1 MSTDETL
8 TTEPAPL
15 GGAAYLRLI
24 GIGAAI
30 GIPAALVAVGFL
42 ALVHEIQH
50 VLWTSWPESM
60 GLTAPPWWMVLGLP
74 VAGALLVW
82 GARTL
87 LPGDGGHEPLLGI
100 SLAPT
105 AVGALPSVA
114 LAAIASLSFG
124 AVLGPEGPLI
134 ALGSIVGMIA
144 VRWWKVT
151 GPGAQVLSTAGAFAA
166 VSALFG
172 GPVVAGALLLEAG
185 IGFGSALIPVLLPGA
200 VAAAVGFTIIT
211 GIGAWGGVP
220 TGPMQIPDLPA
231 YPTVRIVDMALAIV
245 VGVVVA
251 LLIAAARTVAR
262 RVSDSRPRLGT
273 GPTLVIGGLVVGLLA
288 QAIVALGGTYDL
300 VLFSGQLALP
310 ALLAES
316 SAWLVLAVIAA
327 KVLGFALCLGVGFRG
342 GPVFPAIFIGAGVA
356 TLIGMPFGMSA
367 TVALAIGI
375 AAGMTSFTRL
385 VFSSLVFTLLLEGT
399 QGLSTAPVAVL
410 AAATA
415 WLVGHALDTR
425 AAGSSP

>member
-1 MSTDETL
+1 MSAMADWPQSLET
-8 TTEPAPL
+8 
-15 GGAAYLRLI
+15 RDR
-24 GIGAAI
+24 
-30 GIPAALVAVGFL
+30 GFL
-42 ALVHEIQH
+42 VGPRSRLR
-50 VLWTSWPESM
+50 ESRS
-60 GLTAPPWWMVLGLP
+60 VIRI
-74 VAGALLVW
+74 AGEFVRGFRRL
-82 GARTL
+82 
-87 LPGDGGHEPLLGI
+87 HF
-100 SLAPT
+100 
-105 AVGALPSVA
+105 VGPCITV
-114 LAAIASLSFG
+114 
-124 AVLGPEGPLI
+124 
-134 ALGSIVGMIA
+134 
-144 VRWWKVT
+144 
-151 GPGAQVLSTAGAFAA
+151 
-166 VSALFG
+166 
-172 GPVVAGALLLEAG
+172 
-185 IGFGSALIPVLLPGA
+185 FGSARVVEGEPAYDKARA
-200 VAAAVGFTIIT
+200 VAAAASRLGFTIIT

>member
-1 MSTDETL
+1 MDGSRPPGRGSPPSLGCTD
-8 TTEPAPL
+8 
-15 GGAAYLRLI
+15 
-24 GIGAAI
+24 
-30 GIPAALVAVGFL
+30 
-42 ALVHEIQH
+42 
-50 VLWTSWPESM
+50 
-60 GLTAPPWWMVLGLP
+60 
-74 VAGALLVW
+74 LVW

-100 SLAPT
+100 SIAPT
-105 AVGALPSVA
+105 AVEALPSVA

-200 VAAAVGFTIIT
+200 VAAAVGFTIMT

-251 LLIAAARTVAR
+251 LLIAAARSVAR

-288 QAIVALGGTYDL
+288 QSIVALGGTYDL

-310 ALLAES
+310 ALLTR
-316 SAWLVLAVIAA
+316 VHLATRRHAGLEHGTRRRPRSCNGLA
-327 KVLGFALCLGVGFRG
+327 RG
-342 GPVFPAIFIGAGVA
+342 ACSRHPG
-356 TLIGMPFGMSA
+356 
-367 TVALAIGI
+367 
-375 AAGMTSFTRL
+375 R
-385 VFSSLVFTLLLEGT
+385 
-399 QGLSTAPVAVL
+399 
-410 AAATA
+410 
-415 WLVGHALDTR
+415 
-425 AAGSSP
+425 GSSPETSAARCPGTAAPDRKPRLNPPGDGPR